1 MFQIS
6 FLWLWLMAN
15 NWGELWMQIKVN
27 NAQSLQAA
35 SRESKI
41 AQRKRRLPKKK
52 SGKTE
57 KTNKKVHHKDK
68 NLSVRK
74 WRHEWMNS
82 WAKCMFD
89 WMNVHWKCEN
99 AQKKGGRFIRIF
111 PNHARIYVFIF
122 IFTCDSAANS
132 SVKKLTGK
140 LR

>member
-1 MFQIS
+1 
-6 FLWLWLMAN
+6 
-15 NWGELWMQIKVN
+15 MQIEVN

-74 WRHEWMNS
+74 
-82 WAKCMFD
+82 
-89 WMNVHWKCEN
+89 
-99 AQKKGGRFIRIF
+99 
-111 PNHARIYVFIF
+111 
-122 IFTCDSAANS
+122 
-132 SVKKLTGK
+132 
-140 LR
+140 